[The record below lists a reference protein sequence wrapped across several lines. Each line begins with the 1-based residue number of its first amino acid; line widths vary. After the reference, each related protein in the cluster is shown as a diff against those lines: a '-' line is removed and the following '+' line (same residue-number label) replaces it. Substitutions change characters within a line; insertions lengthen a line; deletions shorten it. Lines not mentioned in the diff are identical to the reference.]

1 MARKMSN
8 ICELTAPDMLILA
21 VRLIQPSIVFV
32 VICGDSSHICLDP
45 PAVVVS
51 ARALCAGIPDRS
63 GGPASVRF
71 NYCQQAAAVTPQTQ
85 LCVHAIVDDYA

>member
-45 PAVVVS
+45 PAVVTS
-51 ARALCAGIPDRS
+51 ASALFAGIPDRIQPPVFDS
-63 GGPASVRF
+63 S
-71 NYCQQAAAVTPQTQ
+71 AANKQRPRLLRLNDV
-85 LCVHAIVDDYA
+85 